1 MPLPRQTITVELADG
16 AVHQLQAI
24 NPDYV
29 RVESELP
36 KFGLPTNPKAA
47 PIGYMTCVAWA
58 AAKRTGVYDGT
69 LLDWKN
75 RDCVVMDLPNA
86 DDDDQGDVVP
96 PTIPGH
102 DTV

>member
-16 AVHQLQAI
+16 SVHELQAI

-58 AAKRTGVYDGT
+58 AAKRTGVYDGS

-75 RDCVVMDLPNA
+75 RDCVVMDLPKDG
-86 DDDDQGDVVP
+86 DDDEPMTD
-96 PTIPGH
+96 PTTPGH
-102 DTV
+102 DTA